1 MRLSGSRFP
10 PLVDQVVLQ
19 VPGDHSFRA
28 FFVHR
33 DAPDI
38 RIGKLSR
45 STESFVCRAHEAF
58 VQVMISCK
66 AFAGSGH
73 FLLPV
78 MLHSTQGDADAP

>member
-10 PLVDQVVLQ
+10 PLVYQVVLQ

-28 FFVHR
+28 FFVR
-33 DAPDI
+33 RKAPDI
-38 RIGKLSR
+38 RNGKSSR
-45 STESFVCRAHEAF
+45 SRECFVCRAQESF

-73 FLLPV
+73 LLLPV
-78 MLHSTQGDADAP
+78 MLHSSQGDADAP